1 MSQTASKESFDILV
15 AGAGTAGVCAAIQAA
30 RAGASVCLVEK
41 NGIPGGTITAA
52 GIAYPGIFHAWG
64 KQVIAGIGWEL
75 VERTRQES
83 RDPLPNL
90 CDTNLNE
97 HWRYQVQIDP
107 VIFAALCDEEFEKAG
122 VTVKYHTMIGA
133 AETAAD
139 GIGLTLCGKDG
150 LYPVFARRVID
161 CTGDAN
167 LSKLLGAELRT
178 SDPCQP
184 GTLCVY
190 ATGYDPE
197 KLDIDALRTA
207 FEEAA
212 ARGEVSCEDTGWSN
226 GFNPH
231 FLFSRGNNS
240 NHISGINAAD
250 SAGRTDAEYLWR
262 GSVNNTF
269 YSGAMLT
276 YCISYFLSPA
286 LWAVG
291 APEGVSRNALGVSF
305 ELVERA
311 TGRTVWRYDYDG
323 EDYIVHWIYARIGKD
338 VSLYADLMRQALNLA
353 LSDLAPRLPEL
364 QRSR

>member
-1 MSQTASKESFDILV
+1 MSQTASKENFDILV

-139 GIGLTLCGKDG
+139 GVGLTLCGKDG

-161 CTGDAN
+161 CTGDA
-167 LSKLLGAELRT
+167 
-178 SDPCQP
+178 
-184 GTLCVY
+184 GTLRALVDLKKQTFETQEDKAFAVIKGHRKCF
-190 ATGYDPE
+190 GEPE
-197 KLDIDALRTA
+197 SLIK
-207 FEEAA
+207 
-212 ARGEVSCEDTGWSN
+212 GN
-226 GFNPH
+226 GFIVAGCGKTEMSCADCVVRNVH
-231 FLFSRGNNS
+231 NNLLINEMRG
-240 NHISGINAAD
+240 G
-250 SAGRTDAEYLWR
+250 
-262 GSVNNTF
+262 
-269 YSGAMLT
+269 M
-276 YCISYFLSPA
+276 
-286 LWAVG
+286 
-291 APEGVSRNALGVSF
+291 
-305 ELVERA
+305 
-311 TGRTVWRYDYDG
+311 
-323 EDYIVHWIYARIGKD
+323 
-338 VSLYADLMRQALNLA
+338 
-353 LSDLAPRLPEL
+353 
-364 QRSR
+364 

>member
-139 GIGLTLCGKDG
+139 GVGLTLCGKDG

-167 LSKLLGAELRT
+167 LSKLLGRRAPHLRPLSARARSACMRPATTRRSSISMRSARRSRKLPRAARSAARIRAGATASTRISSFRAETIRT
-178 SDPCQP
+178 TSP
-184 GTLCVY
+184 GSTRPIRPGRTRIEIGGPRIAAAALPL
-190 ATGYDPE
+190 PE
-197 KLDIDALRTA
+197 K
-207 FEEAA
+207 AA
-212 ARGEVSCEDTGWSN
+212 
-226 GFNPH
+226 
-231 FLFSRGNNS
+231 
-240 NHISGINAAD
+240 
-250 SAGRTDAEYLWR
+250 
-262 GSVNNTF
+262 
-269 YSGAMLT
+269 GA
-276 YCISYFLSPA
+276 
-286 LWAVG
+286 
-291 APEGVSRNALGVSF
+291 
-305 ELVERA
+305 
-311 TGRTVWRYDYDG
+311 
-323 EDYIVHWIYARIGKD
+323 
-338 VSLYADLMRQALNLA
+338 
-353 LSDLAPRLPEL
+353 
-364 QRSR
+364 

>member
-30 RAGASVCLVEK
+30 QAGASVCRVEK

-139 GIGLTLCGKDG
+139 GIGLTL
-150 LYPVFARRVID
+150 
-161 CTGDAN
+161 
-167 LSKLLGAELRT
+167 
-178 SDPCQP
+178 
-184 GTLCVY
+184 
-190 ATGYDPE
+190 
-197 KLDIDALRTA
+197 
-207 FEEAA
+207 
-212 ARGEVSCEDTGWSN
+212 
-226 GFNPH
+226 
-231 FLFSRGNNS
+231 
-240 NHISGINAAD
+240 
-250 SAGRTDAEYLWR
+250 
-262 GSVNNTF
+262 
-269 YSGAMLT
+269 
-276 YCISYFLSPA
+276 
-286 LWAVG
+286 
-291 APEGVSRNALGVSF
+291 
-305 ELVERA
+305 
-311 TGRTVWRYDYDG
+311 
-323 EDYIVHWIYARIGKD
+323 
-338 VSLYADLMRQALNLA
+338 
-353 LSDLAPRLPEL
+353 
-364 QRSR
+364 